1 MLKKL
6 QHKDLDSNFHIKKE
20 LRDLHLESARN
31 EQYKLPYFSIFKL
44 KNLEK
49 LWIKMNKK
57 NSPRL
62 SRVC

>member
-6 QHKDLDSNFHIKKE
+6 QHKDFGLNFHIKKE
-20 LRDLHLESARN
+20 LRGLHLESARN

-49 LWIKMNKK
+49 SWIKK
-57 NSPRL
+57 NTKSVL
-62 SRVC
+62 D